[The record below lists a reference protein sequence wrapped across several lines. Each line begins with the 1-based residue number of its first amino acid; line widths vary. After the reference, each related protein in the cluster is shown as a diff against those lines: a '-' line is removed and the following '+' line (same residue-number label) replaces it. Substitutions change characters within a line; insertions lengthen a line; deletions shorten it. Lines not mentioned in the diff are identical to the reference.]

1 MPQYSIDHSS
11 EPVDQFVRN
20 QVRDGSP
27 LELLDG
33 GKMVA
38 VLVSAEDY
46 MRHYTPKKDFRQS
59 LLEIRQRYGLDDP
72 NFDDN
77 EMSDAEF
84 ETFWDNLRDRSP
96 GREVEIW

>member
-1 MPQYSIDHSS
+1 MTQYSIDKSS
-11 EPVDQFVRN
+11 EPVNQFVRN
-20 QVRDGSP
+20 QVRDGRP

-33 GKMVA
+33 GKVIA

-46 MRHYTPKKDFRQS
+46 RRHYTPKKDFRQS
-59 LLEIRQRYGLDDP
+59 LLEIREKYELDDSD
-72 NFDDN
+72 FDDN

-84 ETFWDNLRDRSP
+84 DEFWDNIRDRAP